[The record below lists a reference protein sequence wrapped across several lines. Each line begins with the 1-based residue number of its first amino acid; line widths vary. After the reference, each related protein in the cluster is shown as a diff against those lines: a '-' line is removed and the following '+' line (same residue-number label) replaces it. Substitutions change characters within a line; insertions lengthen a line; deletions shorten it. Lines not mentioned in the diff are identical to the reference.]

1 MKFLR
6 LAIIVCCLFAAGCAK
21 QVTKAERFPGMY
33 EEQPCSI
40 LVLPPIN
47 LTTAADAKECY
58 ITTVSEPL
66 SHMGYYVYP
75 APVVMELMQSEGLY
89 DSELLYNDDLQG
101 IRTNIGADS
110 VLFTKITAWDMSY
123 VVIASSMTVGIDCE
137 LRSTQT
143 NKILW
148 KYNGYVYVNLGGG
161 SGSLLVDIIA
171 SAVNS
176 AMAEYV
182 DAARRANYF
191 TLSTLPEG
199 PYSQVHMKD
208 QEAVILDQGA
218 LEATK

>member
-1 MKFLR
+1 MKYFR
-6 LAIIVCCLFAAGCAK
+6 LAIIACCFLAVGCVK
-21 QVTKAERFPGMY
+21 HVTKAERFPGMY
-33 EEQPCSI
+33 EEQPRSV

-89 DSELLYNDDLQG
+89 DSELLYDADLQG
-101 IRTNIGADS
+101 IGASLGADS

-123 VVIASSMTVGIDCE
+123 VVVASNMTVGVDCE

-143 NKILW
+143 NRLLW
-148 KYNGYVYVNLGGG
+148 KYTGRVVVDLGGG

-171 SAVNS
+171 SAVKS

-182 DAARRANYF
+182 DAARRVNSF
-191 TLSTLPEG
+191 TLTTMPAG
-199 PYSQVHMKD
+199 PYSQVYMKD
-208 QEAVILDQGA
+208 QQAEILDQGA
-218 LEATK
+218 LEATR